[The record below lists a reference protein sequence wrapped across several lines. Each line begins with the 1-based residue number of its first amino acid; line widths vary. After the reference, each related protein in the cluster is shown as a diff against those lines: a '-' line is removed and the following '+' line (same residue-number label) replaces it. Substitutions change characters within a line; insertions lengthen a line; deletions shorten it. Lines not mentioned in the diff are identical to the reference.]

1 MTLNIAVAEAPVDEG
16 CRRVMQR
23 LVAQG
28 CNVADIPYSLESS
41 QVTEPDLRYL
51 LDHGEVHESGTSLV
65 LPVLRSV
72 EVQRA
77 GADVGKISFVL
88 AVNLV

>member
-1 MTLNIAVAEAPVDEG
+1 MTLTIAVAEAPVDEG

-28 CNVADIPYSLESS
+28 CNAAGVAYS
-41 QVTEPDLRYL
+41 VEPFQFAETDLRHL
-51 LDHGEVHESGTSLV
+51 LSHGEVYQAGTSLV
-65 LPVLRSV
+65 LPVLQSV
-72 EVQRA
+72 QVMKE

-88 AVNLV
+88 AVNLT